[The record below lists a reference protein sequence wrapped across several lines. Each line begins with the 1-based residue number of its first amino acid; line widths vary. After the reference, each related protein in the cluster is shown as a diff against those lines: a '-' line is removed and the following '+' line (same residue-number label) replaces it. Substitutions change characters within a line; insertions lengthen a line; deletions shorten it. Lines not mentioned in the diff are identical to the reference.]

1 MVVIVATI
9 ALAATIQET
18 GLGSGVMVSNTKVL
32 NQVFSTAQAICP
44 VIARAIMTAQVRVD
58 ILDVVVELVIKR
70 LSSETWCPN
79 SKVLWRFLGQMSA
92 FFSELP
98 PDSITIDN
106 ILNYVSTASKTVI
119 MEHVNSYKLLK
130 RSTMSTIIVDKIA
143 KSFGSTQAVKDVSFE
158 VHPGEIFG
166 LLGPNGSGKTTSIR
180 VILDIY
186 QADSGT
192 VTILGG
198 PMTNEKLNYIGY
210 IPEERGLYQ
219 DVPLDRCLTYLATL
233 KGMTEDQIKD
243 RLPKYLA
250 KFDLTEHA
258 KKKAKELSKGMQQKG
273 QLIAALLHDP
283 EIIIID
289 EPFSALDPVNT
300 QLVKDLLI
308 EQRNA
313 GKTIVMCTHQMNQVE
328 QLCDRL
334 VLIDHGQVLL
344 QGELSEIRDRFRTNE
359 VIIEALNPLPEHIN
373 GVSKIERLN
382 DAHRLT
388 PQAGIS
394 AHDLLNELVAQ
405 GIELNSF
412 EVAVPTLDEIFIRVV
427 KEGNGHNE

>member
-1 MVVIVATI
+1 MA
-9 ALAATIQET
+9 
-18 GLGSGVMVSNTKVL
+18 
-32 NQVFSTAQAICP
+32 
-44 VIARAIMTAQVRVD
+44 
-58 ILDVVVELVIKR
+58 
-70 LSSETWCPN
+70 
-79 SKVLWRFLGQMSA
+79 
-92 FFSELP
+92 
-98 PDSITIDN
+98 
-106 ILNYVSTASKTVI
+106 
-119 MEHVNSYKLLK
+119 
-130 RSTMSTIIVDKIA
+130 TIIVDKIA
-143 KSFGSTQAVKDVSFE
+143 KSFGATQAVKDVSFE

-186 QADSGT
+186 QPDSGS
-192 VTILGG
+192 VTILDG
-198 PMTNEKLNYIGY
+198 PMTNEKLNHIGY

-233 KGMTEDQIKD
+233 KGLTEDQIKE

-273 QLIAALLHDP
+273 QLIAALIHDP

-289 EPFSALDPVNT
+289 EPFSALDPINT

-344 QGELSEIRDRFRTNE
+344 QGELSEIRNRFSTNE
-359 VIIEALNPLPEHIN
+359 VIMDALNPLPEKLN
-373 GVSKIERLN
+373 GVSRIEKLNGAYRLS
-382 DAHRLT
+382 
-388 PQAGIS
+388 PQEGLS
-394 AHDLLNELVAQ
+394 SHELLNELVTQ
-405 GIELNSF
+405 GIQLNSF
-412 EVAVPTLDEIFIRVV
+412 EVAVPTLDEIFIKVV
-427 KEGNGHNE
+427 KESGGADE

>member
-1 MVVIVATI
+1 M
-9 ALAATIQET
+9 
-18 GLGSGVMVSNTKVL
+18 
-32 NQVFSTAQAICP
+32 
-44 VIARAIMTAQVRVD
+44 D
-58 ILDVVVELVIKR
+58 
-70 LSSETWCPN
+70 
-79 SKVLWRFLGQMSA
+79 
-92 FFSELP
+92 
-98 PDSITIDN
+98 
-106 ILNYVSTASKTVI
+106 
-119 MEHVNSYKLLK
+119 
-130 RSTMSTIIVDKIA
+130 RSTMATIIVDKIA
-143 KSFGSTQAVKDVSFE
+143 KSFGTTQAVKDVSFE
-158 VHPGEIFG
+158 VRPGEIFG

-186 QADSGT
+186 QPDSGS

-198 PMTNEKLNYIGY
+198 PMTNEKLNHIGY

-233 KGMTEDQIKD
+233 KGLTEDQIKE

-273 QLIAALLHDP
+273 QLIAALIHDP

-289 EPFSALDPVNT
+289 EPFSALDPINT

-344 QGELSEIRDRFRTNE
+344 QGELSQIRNRFSTNE
-359 VIIEALNPLPEHIN
+359 VIIDALNPLPEKLN
-373 GVSKIERLN
+373 GVSRIEKLNGAYRLS
-382 DAHRLT
+382 
-388 PQAGIS
+388 PQEGLS
-394 AHDLLNELVAQ
+394 SHELLNELVTQ
-405 GIELNSF
+405 GIQLNSF
-412 EVAVPTLDEIFIRVV
+412 EVAVTTLDEIFIKVV
-427 KEGNGHNE
+427 KESGGVDE

>member
-1 MVVIVATI
+1 
-9 ALAATIQET
+9 
-18 GLGSGVMVSNTKVL
+18 
-32 NQVFSTAQAICP
+32 
-44 VIARAIMTAQVRVD
+44 
-58 ILDVVVELVIKR
+58 
-70 LSSETWCPN
+70 
-79 SKVLWRFLGQMSA
+79 
-92 FFSELP
+92 
-98 PDSITIDN
+98 
-106 ILNYVSTASKTVI
+106 
-119 MEHVNSYKLLK
+119 
-130 RSTMSTIIVDKIA
+130 MSTIIVDKIA
-143 KSFGSTQAVKDVSFE
+143 KSFGATKAVQDVSFE
-158 VHPGEIFG
+158 VRPGEIFG

-186 QADSGT
+186 QPDSGS

-198 PMTNEKLNYIGY
+198 PMTNVKLNQIGY

-233 KGMTEDQIKD
+233 KGLTEDQVNE

-250 KFDLTEHA
+250 KFDLTDHA

-273 QLIAALLHDP
+273 QLIAALIHDP

-289 EPFSALDPVNT
+289 EPFSSLDPVNT

-334 VLIDHGQVLL
+334 VLIDHGRVLL
-344 QGELSEIRDRFRTNE
+344 EGELSEVRKRFRTNK
-359 VIIEALNPLPEHIN
+359 VIIDALNPLPEQLK
-373 GVSKIERLN
+373 GVSRIEKLN
-382 DAHRLT
+382 DAYRLT
-388 PQAGIS
+388 PQEGIT
-394 AHDLLNELVAQ
+394 AQELLTELVEQ
-405 GIELNSF
+405 GIKLNSF

-427 KEGNGHNE
+427 KEGNGDDE

>member
-1 MVVIVATI
+1 MA
-9 ALAATIQET
+9 
-18 GLGSGVMVSNTKVL
+18 
-32 NQVFSTAQAICP
+32 
-44 VIARAIMTAQVRVD
+44 
-58 ILDVVVELVIKR
+58 
-70 LSSETWCPN
+70 
-79 SKVLWRFLGQMSA
+79 
-92 FFSELP
+92 
-98 PDSITIDN
+98 
-106 ILNYVSTASKTVI
+106 
-119 MEHVNSYKLLK
+119 
-130 RSTMSTIIVDKIA
+130 TIIVDKIA
-143 KSFGSTQAVKDVSFE
+143 KSFGATQAVKDVSFE

-186 QADSGT
+186 QPDSGS
-192 VTILGG
+192 VTILDG
-198 PMTNEKLNYIGY
+198 PMTNEKLNHIGY

-233 KGMTEDQIKD
+233 KGLTEDQIKE

-273 QLIAALLHDP
+273 QLIAALIHDP

-289 EPFSALDPVNT
+289 EPFSALDPINT

-344 QGELSEIRDRFRTNE
+344 QGELSEIRNRFSTNE
-359 VIIEALNPLPEHIN
+359 VIMDALNPLPEKLN
-373 GVSKIERLN
+373 GVSRIEKLNGAYRLS
-382 DAHRLT
+382 
-388 PQAGIS
+388 PQEGLS
-394 AHDLLNELVAQ
+394 SQELLNELITQ
-405 GIELNSF
+405 GIQLNSF
-412 EVAVPTLDEIFIRVV
+412 EVAVPTLDEIFIKVV
-427 KEGNGHNE
+427 KESGGVDE

>member
-1 MVVIVATI
+1 MA
-9 ALAATIQET
+9 
-18 GLGSGVMVSNTKVL
+18 
-32 NQVFSTAQAICP
+32 
-44 VIARAIMTAQVRVD
+44 
-58 ILDVVVELVIKR
+58 
-70 LSSETWCPN
+70 
-79 SKVLWRFLGQMSA
+79 
-92 FFSELP
+92 
-98 PDSITIDN
+98 
-106 ILNYVSTASKTVI
+106 
-119 MEHVNSYKLLK
+119 
-130 RSTMSTIIVDKIA
+130 TIIVDKIA
-143 KSFGSTQAVKDVSFE
+143 KSFGATQAVKDVSFD

-186 QADSGT
+186 QPDSGS

-198 PMTNEKLNYIGY
+198 PMTNEKLNHIGY

-233 KGMTEDQIKD
+233 KGLTEDQIKE

-273 QLIAALLHDP
+273 QLIAALIHDP

-289 EPFSALDPVNT
+289 EPFSALDPINT

-344 QGELSEIRDRFRTNE
+344 QGELSEIRNRFRTNE
-359 VIIEALNPLPEHIN
+359 VIIDALNPLPEKLNAVSRIEKLN
-373 GVSKIERLN
+373 GAYRLS
-382 DAHRLT
+382 
-388 PQAGIS
+388 PQEGLS
-394 AHDLLNELVAQ
+394 SQELLNELITQ
-405 GIELNSF
+405 GIQLNSF
-412 EVAVPTLDEIFIRVV
+412 EVAVPTLDEIFIKVV
-427 KEGNGHNE
+427 KESGGADE